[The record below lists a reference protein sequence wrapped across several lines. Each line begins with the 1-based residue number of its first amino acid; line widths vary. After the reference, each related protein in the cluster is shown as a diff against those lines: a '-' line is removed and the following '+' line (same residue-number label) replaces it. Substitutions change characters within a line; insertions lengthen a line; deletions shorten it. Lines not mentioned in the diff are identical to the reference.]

1 MLFGLDLYQFLLY
14 LAALI
19 ILSPLILVLG
29 YLLIIV
35 LFYVSIAILALFGA
49 FAVACMWAVVATYE
63 AIRDWWHDWRT
74 K

>member
-14 LAALI
+14 LAVLI

-35 LFYVSIAILALFGA
+35 LFYLSIAFVGVVGLLFVG
-49 FAVACMWAVVATYE
+49 VMWAVVATYE
-63 AIRDWWHDWRT
+63 SIRDWWHS
-74 K
+74 